1 MDYTSG
7 DKQTI
12 KVVLLDIE
20 GTTTS
25 ISFVADVLF
34 PYARREL
41 VSFLERTFDS
51 AETQADIEELRKL
64 AKIDLSSGNTEIVQI
79 PEAGAEKS
87 VVLDSAIK
95 NVLAQMNSDR
105 KTTALKQLQGHIWR
119 HGFESGEL
127 QGDLYDDVLEA
138 FKNWKGSIPIFI
150 YSSGSIAAQK
160 LLFGY
165 NKHGN
170 LSNYLIDH
178 FDTTIGSKLEA
189 ESYNRI
195 FDAIIKSGVV
205 ANLTKKEVLFATD
218 NIKEA
223 IAADEAGIST
233 VVSIRPDTAPLPAE
247 HKFHTSTSFADFW
260 KYYNF

>member
-1 MDYTSG
+1 MSG
-7 DKQTI
+7 EKQSI

-25 ISFVADVLF
+25 ISFVSDVLF

-41 VSFLERTFDS
+41 SSFLDRNFDS
-51 AETQADIEELRKL
+51 SETQADIEELRKL
-64 AKIDLSSGNTEIVQI
+64 AKADLASGNQEIVQI
-79 PEAGAEKS
+79 PEAGGDKS
-87 VVLDSAIK
+87 VILEAAIK
-95 NVLAQMNSDR
+95 NVLAQMNTDR

-127 QGDLYDDVLEA
+127 QGDVYDDVMDA
-138 FKNWKGSIPIFI
+138 FKKWKGSVPIFI

-165 NKHGN
+165 NKFGN
-170 LSNYLIDH
+170 LSEYLVDH

-189 ESYNRI
+189 ESYNKI
-195 FDAIIKSGVV
+195 FDAIVKSNVV
-205 ANLTKKEVLFATD
+205 PNLTKKEVLFGTD

-223 IAADEAGIST
+223 IAADEAGLST
-233 VVSIRPDTAPLPAE
+233 IVSIRPDTLPLPAD
-247 HKFHTSTSFADFW
+247 HKFHTSNSFADFW
-260 KYYNF
+260 KYYQF